1 MSEMR
6 ADITW
11 YLSLVSY
18 ILIRFLLAEGEE
30 PVRPDSDV
38 DVEDPP
44 LVEDSQSE
52 GTVGPSVFA
61 IPD

>member
-11 YLSLVSY
+11 DLSLVSH
-18 ILIRFLLAEGEE
+18 ILIRFLLAESEE
-30 PVRPDSDV
+30 TVRPDSDV

-44 LVEDSQSE
+44 LVEDSQGE

-61 IPD
+61 LPD